1 MCKCER
7 GEGVTP
13 LKDGRHVKRFGFS
26 DLFITIIISENKNIS
41 KSAVRLIIYKEKLIK
56 NDGFRIRKEFS
67 GAILRAGQSK
77 S

>member
-1 MCKCER
+1 M
-7 GEGVTP
+7 TP
-13 LKDGRHVKRFGFS
+13 LKGGRHVKRFGFS
-26 DLFITIIISENKNIS
+26 DLFITTLKSENKNIT
-41 KSAVRLIIYKEKLIK
+41 KSAVRLIIYTEKLIK